1 MKTDRLKELE
11 KIAEKLGIGQ
21 NREVE
26 CVSCHKKIEFKDA
39 ILLTNKET
47 VSHLCKECN
56 DKLTKG
62 ELTKKQ
68 IEEDDIL
75 KQIEAIRK
83 DANKQPVPYIPNQ
96 DNIPYIPNQDDIPWK
111 RIDQEP
117 YIMPYRGTEI
127 TYNGYSNKTDLTE
140 SSMLLKL
147 EPEYV
152 NRTS

>member
-11 KIAEKLGIGQ
+11 KIADKLGIGQ

-26 CVSCHKKIEFKDA
+26 CVSCHKKIQFKDA
-39 ILLTNKET
+39 ILLTDKQKI
-47 VSHLCKECN
+47 SHLCRECN
-56 DKLTKG
+56 EKLTKG
-62 ELTKKQ
+62 GLTKKQ

-96 DNIPYIPNQDDIPWK
+96 DNIPWK

-127 TYNGYSNKTDLTE
+127 TYSVYSNKMDLTE

-147 EPEYV
+147 EPEYA